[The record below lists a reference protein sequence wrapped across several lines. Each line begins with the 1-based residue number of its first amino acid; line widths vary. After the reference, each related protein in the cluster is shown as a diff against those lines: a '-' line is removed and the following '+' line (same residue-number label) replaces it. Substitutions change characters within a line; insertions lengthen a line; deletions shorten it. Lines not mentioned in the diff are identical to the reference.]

1 MSDAIE
7 GQSLRPSDR
16 DLNMRE
22 DMVVEFQDLLKT
34 SFHPQEIESWVTQA
48 AVRQDLF
55 ADLVVGRVRWSKR
68 LGRPDVPQLL
78 SGFVFDSQFWV
89 DIWHIGLDGSIVTD
103 KNGWVRGDV
112 PSVWD
117 GPTEPDHYSVKYMFY
132 AADQNDNQLEV
143 RFSDAHWRREGPA
156 SRRHPR
162 LFLTP
167 PGYIFHNA
175 GRFTALEDITI
186 DIRPSVT
193 L

>member
-34 SFHPQEIESWVTQA
+34 SFHPQEVESWVMQA
-48 AVRQDLF
+48 TVRQDLF

-78 SGFVFDSQFWV
+78 SGLVFDSQFWV

-117 GPTEPDHYSVKYMFY
+117 GPAEPNHYSVKYMFY
-132 AADQNDNQLEV
+132 AADQNDNLLEV
-143 RFSDAHWRREGPA
+143 RFSDAHWRREGRA
-156 SRRHPR
+156 SGRHLR

-167 PGYIFHNA
+167 PGFIFHNA